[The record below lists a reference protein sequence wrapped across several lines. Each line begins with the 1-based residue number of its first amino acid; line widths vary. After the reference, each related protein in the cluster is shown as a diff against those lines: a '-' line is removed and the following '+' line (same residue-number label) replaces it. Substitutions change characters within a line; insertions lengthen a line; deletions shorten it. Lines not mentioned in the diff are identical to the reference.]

1 MSITADPLFV
11 AAEVAWRRQS
21 LTAGLPTTRRAR
33 HRHPLRRALAVPHL
47 NHRHTARH
55 A

>member
-11 AAEVAWRRQS
+11 AAEVAWRQQS

-33 HRHPLRRALAVPHL
+33 HRHTLRQALATAHL
-47 NHRHTARH
+47 PHRHTARH

>member
-21 LTAGLPTTRRAR
+21 LTAGLPTAGRERRHHAR
-33 HRHPLRRALAVPHL
+33 RPLLSAPRLP
-47 NHRHTARH
+47 HRHTARH